1 MMIRISISPEAYATI
16 ASTLPEGAP
25 RFPVLRGLTHEGIG
39 GGCFVDLEASVVN
52 RLGAMRGR
60 GETYS
65 DVILRLA
72 APGLDT
78 QAE

>member
-1 MMIRISISPEAYATI
+1 MVRISISPLAYAAI
-16 ASTLPEGAP
+16 ASTLPDGAP
-25 RFPVLRGLTHEGIG
+25 RFPVLRELAHKHGAD
-39 GGCFVDLEASVVN
+39 CFIELEESVVN

-72 APGLDT
+72 AMEAG
-78 QAE
+78 A